1 MEENKQEDGFS
12 VLRVLKVVFRRPWLF
27 AGIALLLAVAL
38 FLGIRFGVNPVSSE
52 YYIRFSLEFPGIETR
67 RYPDGTAFRY
77 QDMVGL
83 ANLDAVKG
91 ADGAFLSLNVSDM
104 YEESDITLTA
114 ETTTSEEGETEYT
127 GYYTLRVKASYFR
140 NADAARSFLR
150 AVARTPIEYVNRVS
164 TASDW
169 GFYLSQYAQ
178 ADTYSERID
187 LLAAQRDYLSGK
199 YDELIATY
207 GENYSVNGK
216 TLLSYRADVN
226 AVMSKN
232 QQLLFSSELQA
243 NGYLYDEIAARLQ
256 LQSLTYELQTN
267 LEMLELLPDGSLSET
282 VGEKALELI
291 ERNAEIEREMAA
303 LDPDG
308 DGEILY
314 DAEASAAFGARMDD
328 VCSRFADVT
337 DVYTDVYGSILRTE
351 SAVLF
356 DSNRVQTDGGIGTV
370 LSLLLSVA
378 GGVVL
383 SFGVVLLL
391 YWKRDRAAADAPSDP
406 DQKTE

>member
-83 ANLDAVKG
+83 ANLDAVK
-91 ADGAFLSLNVSDM
+91 
-104 YEESDITLTA
+104 
-114 ETTTSEEGETEYT
+114 

-243 NGYLYDEIAARLQ
+243 NGYLYDEMAARLQ

-314 DAEASAAFGARMDD
+314 DAEASAAFGARMDE

-378 GGVVL
+378 AGVVL